1 MATRSAHALSARTQA
16 LRCLLT
22 TDVAVFVGGY
32 AAANDLLSLLQAVP
46 RSWRPALLAHTGT
59 ALQLLHGTD
68 DALVLPDATTTT
80 DTPMALYAGVG
91 TTDTDNELA
100 RIAAA
105 STLVA
110 HLLKDRRTL
119 RPVGAVLRDDPSYD
133 PVTDVLLPLLLPM
146 GESND
151 GRPWAIALS
160 EPQDPPS
167 RSQPTAAA
175 AVPPAAASD
184 PVPQSDVQTVADD
197 ALAVATAADE
207 LVPAALNV
215 DAERR
220 DDQAAAVAAV
230 VEQVRE
236 LRTLLHTSSPEVLN
250 HAAVRFSAH
259 PRPYSERS
267 YVPADHPLLRL
278 SRRAWLES
286 NRPLA
291 VIKLAELSQGCGTL
305 TKMQRCGGH
314 LLAGFDD
321 TTYGRY
327 ASAED
332 GSSVTVVDPWH
343 DWRDLPV
350 FPKKSDYESAH
361 ETPFIVSRDRGPEHS
376 PGGLWWR
383 GTLFRPVSHLLVC
396 RTPPYYAGW
405 HGEPTHSHVGEEPLR
420 HTRHPSTVD
429 SSLLRR
435 SVTCVSVAGE
445 VFDAAICGFE
455 GLRDAS
461 MTCGRQIGGKAQ
473 RSRLRRIDDA
483 RNRVAEHLDQSLPP
497 SRRPAP
503 ARRDCDQGA
512 CEVDDCLFLLYSP
525 QAGARCEKFYGDGPV
540 PPLVCY
546 ATGRQVTL
554 LRRQCLCPTEER
566 HQWMNS
572 KIFLR

>member
-1 MATRSAHALSARTQA
+1 MARAKVSAISRCSAASRTRS
-16 LRCLLT
+16 
-22 TDVAVFVGGY
+22 F
-32 AAANDLLSLLQAVP
+32 
-46 RSWRPALLAHTGT
+46 
-59 ALQLLHGTD
+59 
-68 DALVLPDATTTT
+68 
-80 DTPMALYAGVG
+80 
-91 TTDTDNELA
+91 
-100 RIAAA
+100 AAA
-105 STLVA
+105 SAAARRASSSARSTTDHASGVG
-110 HLLKDRRTL
+110 DRSDAAAGATV
-119 RPVGAVLRDDPSYD
+119 VGA
-133 PVTDVLLPLLLPM
+133 
-146 GESND
+146 
-151 GRPWAIALS
+151 
-160 EPQDPPS
+160 
-167 RSQPTAAA
+167 
-175 AVPPAAASD
+175 AVVEAGASG
-184 PVPQSDVQTVADD
+184 
-197 ALAVATAADE
+197 
-207 LVPAALNV
+207 V
-215 DAERR
+215 DAGATDAVGDAVVVEGG
-220 DDQAAAVAAV
+220 ASVVEAVAAV